1 MSIRSQS
8 DAFDQQGPGEKAVGL
23 TTRGAWNAFVMLLSR
38 EILRF
43 GRIWVQ
49 TVLPPMIMTALYF
62 VVFGHLIGPR
72 IGEIDG
78 VPYIQYLVPGL
89 ILMSVITQSYANS
102 VSSFFGAKFA
112 RHIEEL
118 MVSPM
123 PNWLII
129 VGYVAG
135 GVARGLTVG
144 GAVTL
149 VALLFAEL
157 SVHSVL
163 NLFGVALMTS
173 ILFAL
178 GGLINAVY
186 ATHFDHI
193 SIVPTFVLTPLT
205 YLGGVF
211 YSINM
216 LPEFWQAVSRANPIL
231 YMVNAFRY
239 GVLGTSDIPIG
250 TAYGIILFAIALL
263 YGFSLYLLNKGTGT
277 RE

>member
-1 MSIRSQS
+1 MSIRSQTE
-8 DAFDQQGPGEKAVGL
+8 AFDHQGPGEKAVGL
-23 TTRGAWNAFVMLLSR
+23 TARGAWNAFVMLLSR
-38 EILRF
+38 EVLRF

-72 IGEIDG
+72 IGVIDG

-89 ILMSVITQSYANS
+89 ILMSVITQSYANV

-112 RHIEEL
+112 RHVEEL
-118 MVSPM
+118 LVSPM

-216 LPEFWQAVSRANPIL
+216 LSEFWQQASLYNPVL
-231 YMVNAFRY
+231 YIINGFRY
-239 GVLGTSDIPIG
+239 AMLGISDVPVWSTYAILAVGILAAYLYALRLFRKGIG
-250 TAYGIILFAIALL
+250 LRG
-263 YGFSLYLLNKGTGT
+263 
-277 RE
+277 

>member
-1 MSIRSQS
+1 MSIRSGS
-8 DAFDQQGPGEKAVGL
+8 DAFEPQGTGEKAVGL
-23 TTRGAWNAFVMLLSR
+23 TARGAWNAFVMLLTR

-112 RHIEEL
+112 RHVEEL
-118 MVSPM
+118 LVSPM

-144 GAVTL
+144 GAVTI

-216 LPEFWQAVSRANPIL
+216 LSEFWQQASLYNPVL
-231 YMVNAFRY
+231 YIINGFRY
-239 GVLGTSDIPIG
+239 AMLGISDVPVWSTYAILGVGILIAYLYALRLFRKGIG
-250 TAYGIILFAIALL
+250 LRG
-263 YGFSLYLLNKGTGT
+263 
-277 RE
+277 

>member
-1 MSIRSQS
+1 MSGLHSES
-8 DAFDQQGPGEKAVGL
+8 EHKPDMNNQGGL
-23 TTRGAWNAFVMLLSR
+23 SARGAWNAFSMLLTR

-62 VVFGHLIGPR
+62 IVFGHLIGPR

-78 VPYIQYLVPGL
+78 VRYIEYLVPGL

-112 RHIEEL
+112 RHVEEL
-118 MVSPM
+118 LVSPM

-129 VGYVAG
+129 LGYVAG
-135 GVARGLTVG
+135 GVARGFAVG
-144 GAVTL
+144 AAVTL
-149 VALLFAEL
+149 VAVLFADL
-157 SVHSVL
+157 AVHSVI
-163 NLFGVALMTS
+163 NLIGVAILTS
-173 ILFAL
+173 VLFAL

-211 YSINM
+211 YSISM
-216 LPEFWQAVSRANPIL
+216 LPEFWQQVSLFNPIL
-231 YMVNAFRY
+231 YIINGFRY
-239 GVLGTSDIPIG
+239 AMLGIGDVPIWS
-250 TAYGIILFAIALL
+250 TYLILMVGIALAFAYVL
-263 YGFSLYLLNKGTGT
+263 RLFNKGIGL
-277 RE
+277 RG